1 MVMKSWRN
9 KKIPKVDFNH
19 TCSAVINLDFV
30 LKKDEIYYPQMF
42 LKEYKCM
49 EKKVIKHIND
59 NSSDFSSPSESH
71 EE

>member
-1 MVMKSWRN
+1 MVTKLWRN

-30 LKKDEIYYPQMF
+30 LKKDESYYPQVF
-42 LKEYKCM
+42 LKERKCM
-49 EKKVIKHIND
+49 EKKVIRQIND
-59 NSSDFSSPSESH
+59 NSSDFSPSSESD